1 MGKYMPIILII
12 VSIAVFFMVIDP
24 KYAEVKELRD
34 QKERN
39 DETLVLSKKL
49 RERRDSLQQ
58 RFNNISDEEKDH
70 LIKLIPETVDNVR
83 LILDINNI
91 AEEYGIII
99 KNIDVETQE
108 TVTESTDSSGQ
119 KFIVSSENAIDNIGT
134 ITLAFS
140 VSATYDVFIDF
151 MTDLEQALRIV
162 DIKEMGIT
170 VPEEGDFYDF
180 SVKLNTYWLR

>member
-1 MGKYMPIILII
+1 MPIILII
-12 VSIAVFFMVIDP
+12 VSVAIFFSFIDP
-24 KYAEVKELRD
+24 KYEEVKELRD

-58 RFNNISDEEKDH
+58 RFNNISDDEKGQ
-70 LIKLIPETVDNVR
+70 LLKLVPETVDNVR

-91 AEEYGIII
+91 AEEYGIVI

-108 TVTESTDSSGQ
+108 TVTESTDSAGQ
-119 KFIVSSENAIDNIGT
+119 KFIVTNENAVDRIGT

-140 VSATYDVFIDF
+140 VSATYDVFIKF
-151 MTDLEQALRIV
+151 MNDLEQALRIV
-162 DIKEMGIT
+162 DIKEMGIS

-180 SVKLNTYWLR
+180 NVKLNTYWLR